1 MKLYEEL
8 KANNSWKT
16 TNYLAI
22 NKISDEEDLFSAAER
37 DKVVKLLAHESQEMK
52 LFLQREDILKKWL

>member
-1 MKLYEEL
+1 VNAKKYEKAMKLYEEL

-37 DKVVKLLAHESQEMK
+37 DRVVKWVLMK
-52 LFLQREDILKKWL
+52 TKK